1 MNTTKSI
8 QENYQDSPIPTA
20 EPVVE
25 IVLETVVEPVEAVV
39 ETVVEAVVET
49 VVEPVVEPVEAL
61 VETVVET
68 VVEPLQLVEKTISE
82 PISNLETS
90 AENPILFISRPA
102 LMSQF
107 LLDILVKNDNIK
119 EFADKITLKVSN
131 KTLEILK
138 KILAK
143 APEALDKV
151 VENVNDILSDGVIDH
166 KDIPKMIILITNLY
180 KTDLKGLIKSRGMT
194 TTDVVYFIQFILK
207 LVVDLKFVV
216 VYNKVQIF
224 EIIDASAA
232 LLEMILPTE
241 EIKCNKFF
249 PCFRV

>member
-8 QENYQDSPIPTA
+8 QENYQDSPIPTV

-25 IVLETVVEPVEAVV
+25 IVL
-39 ETVVEAVVET
+39 ET

-61 VETVVET
+61 VETVVEPVEPLVETVVEPVEALVET